1 MHACGHDFHASWV
14 VGAALALSKQNLGNT
29 VKFIFQPAEEIAQG
43 EQDTINANARKD
55 AEETANQEKADLKA
69 SAKQKLINGEPLTE
83 EEADTI
89 VL

>member
-1 MHACGHDFHASWV
+1 MKKLVDGV
-14 VGAALALSKQNLGNT
+14 VQDMT
-29 VKFIFQPAEEIAQG
+29 AEEIAQG

>member
-1 MHACGHDFHASWV
+1 MTMKKLVDGV
-14 VGAALALSKQNLGNT
+14 VQDMT
-29 VKFIFQPAEEIAQG
+29 AEEIAQG
-43 EQDTINANARKD
+43 EQDTINANAKKD

-69 SAKQKLINGEPLTE
+69 SAKQKLINGEPVTE

>member
-1 MHACGHDFHASWV
+1 MAKFDRV
-14 VGAALALSKQNLGNT
+14 VGKKENFLGYKNNP
-29 VKFIFQPAEEIAQG
+29 PANETEY
-43 EQDTINANARKD
+43 NSRKD
-55 AEETANQEKADLKA
+55 EMFSGTAPTWTEIQTEMDNLPNKEDLKA

>member
-1 MHACGHDFHASWV
+1 MTMKKLVDGV
-14 VGAALALSKQNLGNT
+14 VQDMT
-29 VKFIFQPAEEIAQG
+29 AEEIAQG

-83 EEADTI
+83 KEADTI

>member
-1 MHACGHDFHASWV
+1 MKKLVDGV
-14 VGAALALSKQNLGNT
+14 VQDMT
-29 VKFIFQPAEEIAQG
+29 AEEIAQG

-83 EEADTI
+83 EEADSI

>member
-1 MHACGHDFHASWV
+1 MKKLVDGV
-14 VGAALALSKQNLGNT
+14 VQDMT
-29 VKFIFQPAEEIAQG
+29 AEEIAQG
-43 EQDTINANARKD
+43 EQDTINANAKKD